1 MKKLSFITGNREGM
15 ALPMVL
21 WAIALLTAITLLLA
35 GVINAWIG
43 EETRSGKSFRARQQ
57 ALSGLALALN
67 PAIQPGDPLL
77 KHGNKEEGW
86 SVVIGDE
93 SGMINPNYFLT
104 QKPDRRDILQK
115 LFETWNVAPEDS
127 ESAADGLFDW
137 QSASP
142 FKSLRGAKKAEY
154 DAVGRDGFP
163 PGAPFV
169 SPEEMELVIGFGPV
183 VKAKPSWRH
192 YFTTYYSGPV
202 NLLHAPKD
210 VLTDFL
216 RFSAS
221 QADAWISLRNGKD
234 GIEGT
239 DDDVNPGSV
248 EKVLALA
255 GISPSSPQ
263 GILDTAAAN
272 IGGAI
277 RRIESTGYCG
287 GVSHRIVVVTGGS
300 SGDNAQPSVYQG
312 WSEE

>member
-1 MKKLSFITGNREGM
+1 M
-15 ALPMVL
+15 
-21 WAIALLTAITLLLA
+21 
-35 GVINAWIG
+35 
-43 EETRSGKSFRARQQ
+43 
-57 ALSGLALALN
+57 
-67 PAIQPGDPLL
+67 
-77 KHGNKEEGW
+77 
-86 SVVIGDE
+86 
-93 SGMINPNYFLT
+93 
-104 QKPDRRDILQK
+104 
-115 LFETWNVAPEDS
+115 
-127 ESAADGLFDW
+127 
-137 QSASP
+137 
-142 FKSLRGAKKAEY
+142 
-154 DAVGRDGFP
+154 
-163 PGAPFV
+163 
-169 SPEEMELVIGFGPV
+169 IGFGPV
-183 VKAKPSWRH
+183 MKVKPSWRH

-216 RFSAS
+216 RFSVS
-221 QADAWISLRNGKD
+221 QADAWIALRNGKD

-248 EKVLALA
+248 EKVLAFA